1 MDRFELPIYVDR
13 GLLMTKLRD
22 NLAEHRAIFNRAIEK
37 FRVEAVRQLNK
48 RIDEI
53 ASGEST
59 NTLVHL
65 PVPEDHS
72 ADYERA
78 IRMLEH
84 HQRDEVQ
91 LTEATYRQF
100 FDDDWDWKERWRGTT
115 ASYVGD

>member
-1 MDRFELPIYVDR
+1 MDRFELPIFVDR
-13 GLLMTKLRD
+13 GLLMSTLRT
-22 NLAEHRAIFNRAIEK
+22 NLSTHRAIFEEAIER

-48 RIDEI
+48 RVDEI
-53 ASGEST
+53 ANGVTT

-78 IRMLEH
+78 IRMLER
-84 HQRDEVQ
+84 HQREEVE
-91 LTEATYRQF
+91 LNEGTYRQF

-115 ASYVGD
+115 ASYLEG